1 MLRPYNIKKVTLS
14 ITDHHNVGF
23 LTITRRDVFVLPPS
37 LPPSPLSLLLSNIQL
52 SGVGSCSRELDWA
65 QLN

>member
-37 LPPSPLSLLLSNIQL
+37 LPPHSLSSSLTFSSVQSAAVPVSWTGLS
-52 SGVGSCSRELDWA
+52 
-65 QLN
+65 